1 MGQIWFA
8 PRLVLVK
15 RLFESRIISVMKIS
29 MLRILLVLFSA
40 ALATAQGGSYPKPQ
54 ISSAKGQQAPDF
66 TLQDQDG
73 RAFTLSQQ
81 QGHWVLLFF
90 YRGHW

>member
-1 MGQIWFA
+1 M
-8 PRLVLVK
+8 
-15 RLFESRIISVMKIS
+15 SVMKMSI
-29 MLRILLVLFSA
+29 LRILLILFSA

-54 ISSAKGQQAPDF
+54 IGSAKGQQAPDF

-90 YRGHW
+90 YRGYW